1 MTQTHTH
8 THAHLEP
15 FIPYTFNSCCVLHPL
30 AHAGGDD
37 TKVWLLRELNARWKQ
52 EALHPDQL
60 GKLISVLRDLPKEE
74 SSAGFVEI
82 SPKVVWNG
90 TVEVSGCPFLGPPCA
105 RWMGPFAQLQLRSQ
119 VELSFHPVK
128 SMMGLLPI
136 TSENRSPSF
145 HVSIDV
151 FDHGRTMSHASA
163 RTVFRLVW
171 GIPFCGAVSQLQNS
185 A

>member
-1 MTQTHTH
+1 MTQTH

-15 FIPYTFNSCCVLHPL
+15 FITYTFNSCCVLHPL

-82 SPKVVWNG
+82 SPEVVWNG
-90 TVEVSGCPFLGPPCA
+90 TVEVSGCPFFWGLPVQDGWAPSRSFSFGP
-105 RWMGPFAQLQLRSQ
+105 R
-119 VELSFHPVK
+119 
-128 SMMGLLPI
+128 
-136 TSENRSPSF
+136 
-145 HVSIDV
+145 
-151 FDHGRTMSHASA
+151 
-163 RTVFRLVW
+163 
-171 GIPFCGAVSQLQNS
+171 
-185 A
+185 